1 MLLKKGANGERKVSR
16 CDAFLS
22 IVRRNGE
29 MAVEE
34 LANALQQLCRSVQ
47 IDFGTR

>member
-1 MLLKKGANGERKVSR
+1 MESARLVVAM
-16 CDAFLS
+16 AFLS